1 MKKEILFNICKTVF
15 RYLNKDNLRSTAKSI
30 LKIMD
35 ISVDFDHEFIEY
47 SVDTENIVK
56 VPLTLAEEQFPF
68 NYNTTYLKLSYRDE
82 HDIEVIL
89 NDNDDIASSF
99 YPLLD
104 CIGYVLIRNI
114 SGNWVLR
121 WKIEK

>member
-1 MKKEILFNICKTVF
+1 MKKETLFNICKTVF